1 MACYEQGHSLAV
13 SIPLP
18 VPVALRL
25 RAPLIHPRELVVGAG
40 SNSSITPPPLPP
52 HPHPPSQQLRQQHIQ
67 STSSQ
72 RQKVASTTCHKAYPV
87 LQHSHQRPPMATCPP
102 CNSSNTTPP
111 IRGCPSR
118 ACPQGRARPPH
129 RAVGCTATPPLPIT
143 TCISWVQASP
153 RGRVPCPQE
162 VCFPWMGTGC
172 PLGQWAQGRA

>member
-1 MACYEQGHSLAV
+1 MACYEQGHSLIV

-25 RAPLIHPRELVVGAG
+25 RAPLTHPRELVVVAG
-40 SNSSITPPPLPP
+40 NSSSITPPPLPP

-102 CNSSNTTPP
+102 CSSSNTTPP
-111 IRGCPSR
+111 IQGCPSR

-143 TCISWVQASP
+143 TCISWVRVSP

-162 VCFPWMGTGC
+162 VCFPWTGTGC
-172 PLGQWAQGRA
+172 PLGQRAQGRA